1 MKAKL
6 EFTLPEDNNEF
17 KMATQGADMYSV
29 LWDMDQWLRTNV
41 KHCPDGTSEDTY
53 KAMVECR
60 DKLHEFLDDYNIILE

>member
-1 MKAKL
+1 MKATL
-6 EFTLPEDNNEF
+6 EFNLPEDSHEF
-17 KMATQGADMYSV
+17 QMATQGADMHSV

-60 DKLHEFLDDYNIILE
+60 NQLYEFMNDYNVKFD